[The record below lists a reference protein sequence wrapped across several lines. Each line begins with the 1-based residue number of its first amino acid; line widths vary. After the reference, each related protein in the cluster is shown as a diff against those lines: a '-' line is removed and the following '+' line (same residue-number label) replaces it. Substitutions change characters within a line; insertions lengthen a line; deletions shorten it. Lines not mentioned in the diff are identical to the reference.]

1 MNKLKIINLGIKP
14 FFILS
19 LLLFSGCATTYY
31 EKGHTALEEQE
42 YRDAIKNL
50 KLAIVDNIYDVEAI
64 RDFGIAIYYKKK
76 LTLAT
81 RFLRLAQTRLPK
93 DPLVFYY
100 LGLIYEETG
109 QFTRAIRMYSRY
121 VDVSPFNPLRDEIEG
136 RLYVLLNRKIE
147 TDTQLTLAQEKS
159 LDVVSIPDNS
169 IAVTYF
175 ANMSG
180 NGELNILSKGLTD
193 MLITDL
199 SQVDSFHVV
208 ERARLQH
215 LMEELGLAQT
225 GITGQEN
232 VPRMA
237 KLLGASHVVTGTLVD
252 LGDQYLRVDAN
263 ISNAKT
269 GGDREMRKLTGS
281 LEDVLKIEK
290 NIAFSIIDLYGIKLT
305 KQEQAAIE
313 KMPTTNMMAF
323 MAYCRGLNYED
334 QGLWQKAKTEYDT
347 AIKIDPGF
355 IDAHIGMVKAAAS
368 AKFKSA
374 PPKATMAQIVKK
386 GKGKDFNKADRK
398 RMAEKR
404 NQDVFPSKARYHPFS
419 ASMKLPDAEGR
430 LFRTAENVNPGFVP
444 SIDSRQPTTDENS
457 STFGTSAPI
466 QVKIPL
472 PAAP

>member
-1 MNKLKIINLGIKP
+1 MNKLKIFNFGIKP
-14 FFILS
+14 FFVLY
-19 LLLFSGCATTYY
+19 LLLFSSCATTYY
-31 EKGHTALEEQE
+31 EKGHNALEEQH

-50 KLAIVDNIYDVEAI
+50 KYAIVDNIYDVQAI

-81 RFLRLAQTRLPK
+81 RFLRLAQTRLPD
-93 DPLVFYY
+93 DPLIFYY

-121 VDVSPFNPLRDEIEG
+121 VDVSPLNPLRNEIEG

-147 TDTQLTLAQEKS
+147 TDTQLTLLQEKS
-159 LDVVSIPDNS
+159 LDVISIPDNS

-180 NGELNILSKGLTD
+180 KGELSILSKGLTD

-225 GITGQEN
+225 GLTGQQN

-263 ISNAKT
+263 VSDAKT
-269 GGDREMRKLTGS
+269 GGHREMRKLTGS
-281 LEDVLKIEK
+281 LEDILKIEK

-305 KQEQAAIE
+305 KQERKAIE

-334 QGLWQKAKTEYDT
+334 QGQWQKAKTEYNT
-347 AIKIDPGF
+347 AIKLDPNF
-355 IDAHIGMVKAAAS
+355 IDAHIGMVKAIAS

-386 GKGKDFNKADRK
+386 GKGKDFKKADRR

-404 NQDVFPSKARYHPFS
+404 NQNVFPAKARYHPFS
-419 ASMKLPDAEGR
+419 ASMKLPDSGGR
-430 LFRTAENVNPGFVP
+430 LFRTAAHVNPGFIP
-444 SIDSRQPTTDENS
+444 SIDSREPTTNDNS

-466 QVKIPL
+466 QVKIPV
-472 PAAP
+472 PTVP